1 MILEIYTNS
10 EVSIYEQLVRQ
21 IVIGI
26 SKKELLPGEE
36 LPSVRQLAADLG
48 INLHTVNKAYQEL
61 KTLGFL
67 EIDRRVGTRVSENI
81 EKLSEARK
89 KYLQGELEFIVGE
102 LFSRGYEVDDLRE
115 LINSVIE
122 KVGESDES
130 L

>member
-61 KTLGFL
+61 KALGFL

-81 EKLSEARK
+81 EKLNEARK
-89 KYLQGELEFIVGE
+89 EYLQGELEFIVGE
-102 LFSRGYEVDDLRE
+102 LFSRGYDVDDLRD

-122 KVGESDES
+122 KVGGSDER